1 LGRSS
6 SHGNARALFASTL
19 SCIWLGACGS
29 GANAP
34 PVPTPPPV
42 PAKPDV
48 IVTIDGQHHTCIVA
62 LSNEAQGSTIA
73 CADVTAFVRD
83 ELRVPSGAIYDVR
96 TIPEVDKTEIA
107 KVEDALKGAGYRFM
121 AEKRAAPN

>member
-6 SHGNARALFASTL
+6 NHRAARALFASII
-19 SCIWLGACGS
+19 CAWLGACGS
-29 GANAP
+29 GVNA

-42 PAKPDV
+42 PARPDV
-48 IVTIDGQHHTCIVA
+48 IVTIDGQHHACIVA

-73 CADVTAFVRD
+73 CAEVTAFIKD
-83 ELRVPSGAIYDVR
+83 ELRVPSGGIYDIR
-96 TIPEVDKTEIA
+96 TIPEVDKAEIA

-121 AEKRAAPN
+121 AEKRSAPN